1 MTRSKRSGP
10 APEPDDAGP
19 HLSAAALDDL
29 RVQLDDI
36 LAAALDATAPPG
48 RRTLGRREA
57 RRQIVEAARK
67 CEAIFALARRRS
79 PP

>member
-1 MTRSKRSGP
+1 MTRSKRKRPRTGGRRCGLASLRRR
-10 APEPDDAGP
+10 ASR
-19 HLSAAALDDL
+19 HL

-67 CEAIFALARRRS
+67 CEAIFALARRR
-79 PP
+79 P